1 MCVLPGFDTTWL
13 LCFLTSAVLIVGYSF
28 TYLPLFNIYLIL
40 IYVCICVWWYMH
52 VSAYTCGR
60 QDSPQPRTRIYRQL
74 YVDPLECWEQ
84 AGVLRKSSICSEPPS
99 HISSSS
105 PLFFSVPSS
114 VTFFLSTA
122 KCLFWVLY
130 LKHFLCSVSWGQC
143 WWVYLIILYQ

>member
-1 MCVLPGFDTTWL
+1 MRVLPGFDTTWL

-28 TYLPLFNIYLIL
+28 AYLPLFNIYLIL

-84 AGVLRKSSICSEPPS
+84 AGVLRRSSICSEPPS

-105 PLFFSVPSS
+105 PLFFLFLVSLHSFFPQLNASFGFCIWS
-114 VTFFLSTA
+114 TF
-122 KCLFWVLY
+122 CVQY
-130 LKHFLCSVSWGQC
+130 PGVSADEF
-143 WWVYLIILYQ
+143 I